1 MFKRTMVGGLSALLA
16 LSLSIDGAAQRR
28 RVTAKKAEAK
38 ASETKADDESPVPNQ
53 IISGASYLPG
63 ELRVHVKTD
72 QTPVVRIGMALSG
85 VTIIE
90 FPESDKFFAVHPP
103 ENGDLVRVERSP
115 SIRADHHLV
124 LRAGQDLTKG
134 QGPSAS
140 VTVQMQSGLNV
151 VLWVYMVK
159 NVTQQ
164 THRCLFLYDRAEIV
178 AGRRKT
184 GLAVNLGEEEIKPQ
198 PATPLIA
205 GAAPSHET
213 ETAPQSAAAPE
224 PVAESEP
231 KPASAEE
238 SAQANASEGS
248 SPVKPEAPDTPLTKE
263 VKKALQEVI
272 EEPRKFKK
280 WTSATNGLSVASR
293 SKEYD
298 EGTRIALVAIKNI
311 QKEPLRILPGNPEL
325 IVETTD
331 EKGKAIQL
339 TPIKKRYVETNAAGN
354 LIPGYGVVYYAI
366 AYTPP
371 ILGKQQK
378 VRVSVGQRN
387 AADAPAGGILGAVK

>member
-1 MFKRTMVGGLSALLA
+1 MFKRTAIGALSALLA

-38 ASETKADDESPVPNQ
+38 APETKAEDVSPVPNQ

-124 LRAGQDLTKG
+124 LRAGQDLAKR

-198 PATPLIA
+198 PAKELIA
-205 GAAPSHET
+205 ESTPARES
-213 ETAPQSAAAPE
+213 ETAPIPE

-339 TPIKKRYVETNAAGN
+339 TPIKKRYVETSAAGN